1 MNDQEMLR
9 VIEFVQQTR
18 EPLRKLVKLSDDE
31 PIWNVTAFLM
41 KNEILGIPVT
51 IASLVQITGVPY
63 TTSRRLVARLIAEGH
78 IVRVPRTRSGKTYA
92 LHPSPELATSFR
104 KYAAEIKSLIART
117 LGMRPTKET
126 EDDYYFGGTPSLSQ
140 TMLPRNLFQKQYTEN
155 LELRFLLCDDNY
167 FMAMKNMWAD
177 LRCNLASRRN
187 FDLLPQ
193 PQLYEKAAEN
203 GRRPVSEYD
212 VVTIDMAWLGE
223 FVERGFIRPVSDLQ
237 NQGVNPHGFH
247 PIIWGTG
254 LWNGIEYGVPI
265 YCTAQLLATR
275 RDLFHER
282 GIAPPR
288 TFDEVIEAGRAFHEP
303 GKARYGVVW
312 DAAPGMAVAQS
323 FMFFMGACGSPILS
337 FPRGRSGFLT
347 QGVVPEDLLPL
358 VQSNAGRAALDYMH
372 RLVEISPHDIL
383 DKAWDEALGVFLSGR
398 SAMAYCETM
407 RASRLDGDIHSV
419 VRRKVEYVPQP
430 SGLGAGRVTPI
441 GGYLL
446 IIPANLPEDRFKL
459 AAEAISWMTSHDAMK
474 AHVTNGFPIA
484 PRFSVSADPESV
496 VASPLVRVVEK
507 FAQRNL
513 LQTWQRPAIPQYT
526 AIEAVLGEEI
536 HAALSRRKSDG
547 DALKCA
553 SDRIERILHRGKRG
567 TRIAPARDGQRGRP
581 ARPRRHAVAAE

>member
-41 KNEILGIPVT
+41 KNEILGISVT

-92 LHPSPELATSFR
+92 LHPSPELAASFR

-187 FDLLPQ
+187 FDLLSQ

-247 PIIWGTG
+247 PIIWWTG

-303 GKARYGVVW
+303 GKGRYGVVW

-337 FPRGRSGFLT
+337 FPAQSFRLRNSWRRGRGAASAWCSRTPAARPWITCTGWSRSHLT
-347 QGVVPEDLLPL
+347 TFSTRPGTRPWACSCP
-358 VQSNAGRAALDYMH
+358 
-372 RLVEISPHDIL
+372 
-383 DKAWDEALGVFLSGR
+383 
-398 SAMAYCETM
+398 
-407 RASRLDGDIHSV
+407 GDRRWHIARPC
-419 VRRKVEYVPQP
+419 VRRVSTATSIP
-430 SGLGAGRVTPI
+430 SC
-441 GGYLL
+441 GGKS
-446 IIPANLPEDRFKL
+446 NTFR
-459 AAEAISWMTSHDAMK
+459 
-474 AHVTNGFPIA
+474 
-484 PRFSVSADPESV
+484 
-496 VASPLVRVVEK
+496 SPPV
-507 FAQRNL
+507 
-513 LQTWQRPAIPQYT
+513 
-526 AIEAVLGEEI
+526 
-536 HAALSRRKSDG
+536 
-547 DALKCA
+547 
-553 SDRIERILHRGKRG
+553 
-567 TRIAPARDGQRGRP
+567 
-581 ARPRRHAVAAE
+581 